1 MTVAPWSAALQPV
14 SFTASLHKDSPRQF
28 DGIDNFQF
36 DRLDTRISTPI
47 LERRPYVGT
56 WLLGADFTESRFN
69 ISTDASSQ
77 RRFYRISTPVQY
89 WPRRVGQWQHRWH
102 FEPAHYS
109 DESLIDQTRYEFE
122 YAWQAKYWVN
132 NKVGW
137 VAGVSND
144 SRFGGAQFYPVFGLE
159 ARPSAAI
166 HHYWVFPDMY
176 SVFQLGKSTW
186 RLFLEPDGG
195 NWRFLQDDGTVAS
208 FALNEWTL
216 GLDWSQSIHRRWRLK
231 LSVGM
236 KTMGQGSV
244 AGADGNL
251 TDAFYF
257 SVGLISKTQLSRS
270 SGGR

>member
-102 FEPAHYS
+102 FEPSYYS